1 MSLGRSTK
9 RVDSRS
15 TRLPRTRFFV
25 WRTVDRGR
33 GRRGRCQ
40 TRAREGSSRAGP
52 ASVPPSLS
60 RKRFPSGSPVGGRPA
75 RRWLA
80 PAAAS
85 ARLPPLAR
93 VSLRPSDVSDA
104 KLTLSPLLCAGTDST
119 NQSSLAR
126 SLALS
131 LSSLCPSRRK
141 ENRRRR
147 RQLFRKYY
155 QMEILPDDGKVAL
168 ILARGE
174 RSLHQLGFLWA
185 VFSWEGGR

>member
-1 MSLGRSTK
+1 MSLGRTK

-40 TRAREGSSRAGP
+40 TRERQGSSRAGP
-52 ASVPPSLS
+52 ASVPPSRAS
-60 RKRFPSGSPVGGRPA
+60 TPGVPCGGRPA

-85 ARLPPLAR
+85 SRLPPLAR

-119 NQSSLAR
+119 NQSRLAR

-131 LSSLCPSRRK
+131 LSLLCLPLTKRK
-141 ENRRRR
+141 PPPGGAGKFPEITIW
-147 RQLFRKYY
+147 KYY
-155 QMEILPDDGKVAL
+155 HMEKLGKNPCDKKAGPPPPV
-168 ILARGE
+168 
-174 RSLHQLGFLWA
+174 A